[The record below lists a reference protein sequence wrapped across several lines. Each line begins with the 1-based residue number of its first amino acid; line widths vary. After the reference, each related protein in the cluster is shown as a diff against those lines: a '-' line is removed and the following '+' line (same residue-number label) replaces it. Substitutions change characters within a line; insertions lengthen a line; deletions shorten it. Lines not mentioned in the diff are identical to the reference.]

1 MLGFIFY
8 KLFGKTDT
16 LAYELESFVIFSVS
30 ERCGEGPSKE
40 LKMRITYSISSLMKA
55 LAVLPVLLASMTS
68 VEAQLPLMKSDKICL
83 IGNGLADRMQHDGW
97 VETVIQ
103 SELPEHELSFR
114 NLSLSGDTVTSRLR
128 SAGFMSR
135 EKYLAHCEADVLF
148 FFFGYNESFAGEE
161 GVASF
166 KKDLGG
172 MIEKLRKS
180 KFNHESAPRF
190 VLFSPIAH
198 EDLKDANLPDGSFNN
213 GNLALYTKAI
223 AEVAEAKGVAFVDLF
238 SSTRELYASA
248 QGPLTLNGIHLLP
261 EGNKQ
266 LAGIIAKVLTGKTVS
281 LNKPLEA
288 IRQAVLDKNWHWHNR
303 YRATDGNDV
312 WGSRAKL
319 AFVDGQT
326 NAEVLQHELVML
338 DVMTANRDSA
348 IWAAANGRNFTVDDS
363 NVPVAVPVVSNVGG
377 GSKSSNA
384 KKEGSDKYLEGEEA
398 IEKMEIP
405 EGYEVNLFADEST
418 SPGLINPVQM
428 QVDTK
433 GRLWAACWSTYPKW
447 EPLQEMTD
455 SILILPDDDDDGKA
469 DRVIEFAK
477 VHNPLGF
484 EFWNGGVIVTS
495 QPDVLFLKDTDG
507 DDVADVRVVL
517 LQGIGSAD
525 THHSANNLV
534 YGPDGAIYWQSGV
547 FLKNSVE
554 HPWGAALKTN
564 ATAMYRFD
572 PRSYTISVHVG
583 NGPNPHGISFDRWGY
598 QFISDGTGG
607 KTFQVRPEGEGF
619 EKFQFLKTQVRPVT
633 ANAIIS
639 SANFPKEIQQ
649 DFILMNVIGY
659 LGVKRYDVHRDGF
672 QGGETNYQQGE
683 LWGAPTDNFLK
694 SSDKNFRPSDAVFG
708 ADGALYISDWHNV
721 IIGHMQHNIRDPKRD
736 KKKGRIYRM
745 VYKGNP
751 LQEKVAID
759 GLPIPA
765 LLKNLEHPI
774 DDVRQRTR
782 VELSERATEKVVSAV
797 SEWIKGFDSKSEEH
811 AHHLLEALWVCQ
823 QHNVRNTELLKTVL
837 ESPNPHARI
846 AAATVQHLWGPAD
859 LTKGVKFAV
868 KEEEK
873 LAVKVPAHLSAD
885 YRKAYVLGAEVF
897 QREGHCATCH
907 QLNGEGL
914 DPAYPP
920 LAGSEWLEGSDER
933 LIKLTLHGLWGP
945 ITVKGKHYGPE
956 GGVPPMTRFAELL
969 NDEEVAAVLT
979 YVRNSWGNKEPAIQ
993 VETVR
998 VIRAA
1003 NSERSSFW
1011 KPEELL
1017 KEHPMEAEE

>member
-1 MLGFIFY
+1 M
-8 KLFGKTDT
+8 KTIYST
-16 LAYELESFVIFSVS
+16 SA
-30 ERCGEGPSKE
+30 
-40 LKMRITYSISSLMKA
+40 LKK
-55 LAVLPVLLASMTS
+55 VPVVLLSLLAGVSS

-103 SELPEHELSFR
+103 SELPEHQLSFR

-135 EKYLAHCEADVLF
+135 EKYLAHCETDVLF
-148 FFFGYNESFAGEE
+148 FFFGFNESFAGEE

-166 KKDLGG
+166 KKNLGG
-172 MIEKLRKS
+172 MINKFRKS
-180 KFNHESAPRF
+180 KFNGESAPRF

-198 EDLKDANLPDGSFNN
+198 EDLKSPNLPDGSVNN
-213 GNLALYTKAI
+213 RNLALYTKAM

-238 SSTRELYASA
+238 STTQKLYADTEE
-248 QGPLTLNGIHLLP
+248 PLTLNGVHLLP
-261 EGNKQ
+261 EGNKK
-266 LAGIIAKVLTGKTVS
+266 LARVIAKALTGKE
-281 LNKPLEA
+281 LGAQPLEA
-288 IRQAVLDKNWHWHNR
+288 IRKAVLDKNWHWHNR

-338 DVMTANRDSA
+338 DVMTANRDGA
-348 IWAAANGRNFTVDDS
+348 IWAAANGKSFTVDDS
-363 NVPVAVPVVSNVGG
+363 NVPTPIPVVSNVGG
-377 GSKSSNA
+377 GSKSSSA
-384 KKEGSDKYLEGEEA
+384 RKEGSDKYLGGEEA
-398 IEKMEIP
+398 IAKMEIP

-418 SPGLINPVQM
+418 SPSLINPVQM
-428 QVDTK
+428 QVDAK

-455 SILILPDDDDDGKA
+455 SILILPDDDGDGKA
-469 DRVIEFAK
+469 DRTIEFAK

-507 DDVADVRVVL
+507 DDIADVRVVL
-517 LQGIGSAD
+517 LQGIGSSD
-525 THHSANNLV
+525 THHAANNLI

-547 FLKNSVE
+547 FLKNTIE
-554 HPWGAALKTN
+554 HPWGPALMTN
-564 ATAMYRFD
+564 ATALYRFD

-598 QFISDGTGG
+598 QFITDGTGG
-607 KTFQVRPEGEGF
+607 KTFQVRPDGEGF
-619 EKFQFLKTQVRPVT
+619 KKFQFLKTQVRPVT

-659 LGVKRYDVHRDGF
+659 LGIKRYQLHRDGF
-672 QGGETNYQQGE
+672 QGGEINYQQGE
-683 LWGAPTDNFLK
+683 LWGTPTDNFLK
-694 SSDKNFRPSDAVFG
+694 SADKNFRPSDAVFG
-708 ADGALYISDWHNV
+708 ADGALYLSDWHNV

-751 LQEKVAID
+751 LQKKVAID
-759 GLPIPA
+759 GQPIPA

-782 VELSERATEKVVSAV
+782 VELSERKTGDVISAV
-797 SEWIKGFDSKSEEH
+797 SEWIKGFDPKSEED
-811 AHHLLEALWVCQ
+811 AHHLLEALWVHQ
-823 QHNVRNTELLKTVL
+823 QHNVRSEELLKVVL

-859 LTKGVKFAV
+859 PTKGAKPVV
-868 KEEEK
+868 EEK
-873 LAVKVPAHLSAD
+873 EKSPIVKIPAHLKKAD
-885 YRKAYVLGAEVF
+885 AKSYVLGAEVF
-897 QREGHCATCH
+897 QREAHCATCH
-907 QLNGEGL
+907 QPNGEGL

-920 LAGSEWLEGSDER
+920 LAGSEWVQGSDER

-969 NDEEVAAVLT
+969 NDEEMAAVLT
-979 YVRNSWGNKEPAIQ
+979 YVRNAWGNQGPAIQ
-993 VETVR
+993 AKKVKTVR
-998 VIRAA
+998 AA
-1003 NSERSSFW
+1003 HSKRSTFW

-1017 KEHPMEAEE
+1017 KDHPMEKQK